1 KERENYFTKQEV
13 AAADYLYRNAR
24 PGSLLIGGVNDYPW
38 AFENY
43 ERYGYASLD
52 VLSKPEREKVLAR
65 PVAGI
70 ERMVEDG
77 HFPLGYVIIT
87 RSQKAAVDATG
98 VLPRGSLRRLERVLA
113 GSTDFRTI
121 YRNPDATILLYKPG
135 GVRP

>member
-1 KERENYFTKQEV
+1 MTERSE
-13 AAADYLYRNAR
+13 R
-24 PGSLLIGGVNDYPW
+24 SLAQMRW

-77 HFPLGYVIIT
+77 HFPLSYVIIT
-87 RSQKAAVDATG
+87 RSQKAAVFM
-98 VLPRGSLRRLERVLA
+98 PSS
-113 GSTDFRTI
+113 STLNIQVVGPFGLGART
-121 YRNPDATILLYKPG
+121 
-135 GVRP
+135 